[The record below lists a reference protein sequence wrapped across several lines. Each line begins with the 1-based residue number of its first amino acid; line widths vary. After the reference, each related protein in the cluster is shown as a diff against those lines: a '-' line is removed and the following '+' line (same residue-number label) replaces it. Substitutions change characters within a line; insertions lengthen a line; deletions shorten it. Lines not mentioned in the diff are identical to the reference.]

1 MEKVLTNT
9 LTREKIKIKRLAS
22 LLLECLAFYV
32 LAGSQVKGFGTYY
45 FSFGVYFAL
54 LWCHFNP
61 YLLSMTYFL
70 GCSLRTLTL
79 TSVYIHATTILFG
92 IIIAVLFLR
101 ENKTMN
107 RYILIFL
114 SGLSQVMV
122 VYQAAFNVTS
132 ALISVAGILLG
143 MVVAYLAICC
153 FSATIV
159 RGYTKKLNL
168 DEKICLFFLT
178 LLFCMGLPLDF
189 YGLNVLLAIA
199 TLSLLILSY
208 LPKTTMLLI
217 TGLVFGLGAYF
228 ASMIEGY
235 LVGIMILTLIVL
247 AFKNTNKYITA
258 IATIMG
264 HCFVFFALES
274 YPLSIPSMVSLVIV
288 TIVFVSIPKKSMEQ
302 ILQHFFVA
310 DSGMAV
316 RNVVN
321 RSKDTLCKRI
331 SDISL
336 VFKEMDR
343 AYRHMV
349 QGLITEE
356 EAKTMLSS
364 EVRSS
369 LCKNC
374 ANRAKCHKN
383 TLLVDGINDLIT
395 TGFEKGKVSLLDVP
409 QYLSSNCSRLNA
421 MLSAINSLLASY
433 KHYASMITN
442 MDSSRL
448 LIADTLGGMSE
459 ILQKLSGEVQA
470 NISYDGQKEERIM
483 ADLSYENILA
493 TEAIVYEQDIY
504 VKNVTIVVKNFEQTL
519 DNTKKIE
526 KIVSKVCGVKMK
538 LDSTEQGAIP
548 STKILHMIT
557 SPNYDLVYGTA
568 TVTKSGVVSS
578 GDTHSLIEIETGK
591 YLVAL
596 CDGMGSGEKAHSGS
610 RLAIGLLENFY
621 KAGFDNEII
630 LTSINKLLSLSGDE
644 NFNALDVAVLD
655 FQKNNMDFIKL
666 GAPKGYL
673 KRSEGT
679 EVIGTNGLPLGVLE
693 EMKPHITNKKVENF
707 DMLVL
712 VTDGISDAFGSSDC
726 LKDFINN
733 MDTINPQT
741 MADSILDKA
750 VSLEDGHPQ
759 DDMSVSVV
767 RIFKIV

>member
-1 MEKVLTNT
+1 MEKVLSGS
-9 LTREKIKIKRLAS
+9 LTQEKVKLKQLCS

-32 LAGSQVKGFGTYY
+32 LAGAGVKGFGTYY

-61 YLLSMTYFL
+61 FLLSFTYFL

-101 ENKTMN
+101 ENKTIN
-107 RYILIFL
+107 RYILIIL
-114 SGLSQVMV
+114 AGLSQCMV
-122 VYQAAFNVTS
+122 VYQSATNLTS
-132 ALISVAGILLG
+132 ILISLAGVLLG
-143 MVVAYLAICC
+143 MVVTYLAICC
-153 FSATIV
+153 FSGTIV

-168 DEKICLFFLT
+168 DEKICLFFLC

-189 YGLNVLLAIA
+189 YSLNVLLAVA
-199 TLSLLILSY
+199 SLTLLFLSY
-208 LPKTTMLLI
+208 LQRTTVLLLA
-217 TGLVFGLGAYF
+217 GLLFGLGAYF
-228 ASMIEGY
+228 ASMAEGY
-235 LVGIMILTLIVL
+235 VVGIAILTLIVV
-247 AFKNTNKYITA
+247 AFKNTNRYITA
-258 IATIMG
+258 VALLMS
-264 HCFVFFALES
+264 HAFVTYALEC
-274 YPLSIPSMVSLVIV
+274 YTLSIPTMVALCVV
-288 TIVFVSIPKKSMEQ
+288 TIFFVSFPKKQVEKY
-302 ILQHFFVA
+302 LNHFFGT
-310 DSGMAV
+310 DSNMAV
-316 RNVVN
+316 RNMVN
-321 RSKDTLCKRI
+321 RSKESLCSRI
-331 SDISL
+331 SDISM

-356 EAKTMLSS
+356 EAKTMMCS

-374 ANRAKCHKN
+374 ANRSKCTKN
-383 TLLVDGINDLIT
+383 ALLSDAIQDIVS

-409 QYLSSNCSRLNA
+409 QYLSSNCTRLNA
-421 MLSAINSLLASY
+421 MLSTINGLLASY

-459 ILQKLSGEVQA
+459 ILQKLSSEVKS

-483 ADLSYENILA
+483 ADLSYDNILV

-504 VKNVTIVVKNFEQTL
+504 VKNVTLVVKRFEQTV

-526 KIVSKVCGVKMK
+526 KVVSKVCGIKMK
-538 LDSTEQGAIP
+538 LDSIEQGSEP
-548 STKILHMIT
+548 GTKIIQLIT

-568 TVTKSGVVSS
+568 TCTKSGIVSS
-578 GDTHSLIEIETGK
+578 GDTHSLTRIETGK

-596 CDGMGSGEKAHSGS
+596 CDGMGSGEKANSGS

-630 LTSINKLLSLSGDE
+630 LTSINKLLSLSNDE
-644 NFNALDVAVLD
+644 NFNALDIAILD

-679 EVIGTNGLPLGVLE
+679 EIIGTNGLPLGVLE
-693 EMKPHITNKKVENF
+693 EMKPHITQKKVENF

-712 VTDGISDAFGSSDC
+712 VTDGVSDAFGSSES

-733 MDTINPQT
+733 LDTINPQT
-741 MADSILDKA
+741 MADAILEKA
-750 VSLEDGHPQ
+750 ISYDEGHPN